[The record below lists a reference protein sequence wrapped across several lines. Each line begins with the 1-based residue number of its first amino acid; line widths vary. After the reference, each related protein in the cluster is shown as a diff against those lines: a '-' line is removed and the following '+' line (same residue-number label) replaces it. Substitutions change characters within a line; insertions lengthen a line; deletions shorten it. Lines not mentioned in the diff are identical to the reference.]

1 MASREQWGNITW
13 YLFHGI
19 AEKIKEEKFSENKE
33 LIINIIKS
41 ICANLPCPECAEHAT
56 KTLNSINFNTINS
69 KSELKEFL
77 FKFHNIV
84 NQRTKKQ
91 QFKFEE
97 LDKKYSSIIMPIIF
111 NYFFKVYSI
120 NNKNEKM
127 MMYTAFKNKFLLELR
142 KNLNK
147 LIIHLNN

>member
-19 AEKIKEEKFSENKE
+19 AEKIKEEKFSENKD

-41 ICANLPCPECAEHAT
+41 ICGNLPCPDCADHAT

-69 KSELKEFL
+69 KNELKEFL

-84 NQRTKKQ
+84 NQRIKKQ

-97 LDKKYSSIIMPIIF
+97 LDKKYSCIIMPIIF

-120 NNKNEKM
+120 NNRNEKM
-127 MMYTAFKNKFLLELR
+127 MMHTAFKNKFLSQLR